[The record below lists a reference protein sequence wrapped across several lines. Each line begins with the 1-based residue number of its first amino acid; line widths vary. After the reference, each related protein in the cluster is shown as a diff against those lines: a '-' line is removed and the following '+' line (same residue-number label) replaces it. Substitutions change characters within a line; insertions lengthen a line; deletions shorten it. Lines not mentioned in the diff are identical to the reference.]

1 MALILNEEE
10 RLLKDTAREFLAANA
25 PVSALRALRD
35 SRDATGYSG
44 ELWSQMAELGWAGI
58 VLPEDFG
65 GLAFGFQ
72 GLGQVFEEMGRTLT
86 ASPLFATVALG
97 AQAILLGGSEAQ
109 KAELLPQVA
118 EGRLTLALAL
128 EEGPHHNP
136 AGAALKAEKSG
147 SGFVLNGSKTF
158 VLDGHSADKLVVAA
172 RTAGQPG
179 EAAGISL
186 FLVDGR
192 AAGLTRNRTVMVD
205 SRNAANLVF
214 EGVQV
219 GEDALIG
226 ELDKGW
232 QVLDGALDRGRIL
245 LSAEM
250 LGSCLEVFERT
261 VGYLKERK
269 QFGVLIGTFQALK
282 HRAAFMFTELEL
294 AKSVVLDALSAIDE
308 GRWNAGQMASLAKAR
323 LNEVSKL
330 VSNEAV
336 QMHGGIGVTDE
347 LEIGLFLKRLR
358 ACAQILGD
366 LGFHKDRYASFC
378 GY

>member
-1 MALILNEEE
+1 MALVLNEEE
-10 RLLKDTAREFLAANA
+10 RLLKDTAKEFLSASA

-35 SRDATGYSG
+35 SRDATGYSK
-44 ELWSQMAELGWAGI
+44 ELWAQMAELGWAGI

-65 GLAFGFQ
+65 GLNFGFL
-72 GLGQVFEEMGRTLT
+72 GFGQVCEEMGRTLT
-86 ASPLFATVALG
+86 ASPLFATVVLG
-97 AQAILLGGSEAQ
+97 AQAILLGGTDAQ
-109 KAELLPQVA
+109 KEALLPQVA
-118 EGRLTLALAL
+118 EGKLTLALAL

-136 AGAALKAEKSG
+136 AGVALKAEQNAA
-147 SGFVLNGSKTF
+147 GFVLNGSKTF
-158 VLDGHSADKLVVAA
+158 VLDGHSADKLVVVA
-172 RTAGQPG
+172 RTSGQPG

-186 FLVDGR
+186 FLVDGN
-192 AAGLTRNRTVMVD
+192 ASGLTRKRTDMVD

-214 EGVQV
+214 DNVQV
-219 GEDALIG
+219 GTDALIG
-226 ELDKGW
+226 ELNNGW
-232 QVLDGALDRGRIL
+232 QVLDATLDRGRIAI
-245 LSAEM
+245 SAEM

-282 HRAAFMFTELEL
+282 HRAAHMFTELEL

-330 VSNEAV
+330 VTNEAV

-347 LEIGLFLKRLR
+347 LEIGFFLKRMR
-358 ACAQILGD
+358 VCAQILGD
-366 LGFHKDRYASFC
+366 AGFHKDRYAAFC